1 MQYNKLGKT
10 DIEVSKICLGTMTW
24 WAQNTEAEAH
34 EQLDY
39 TFNET
44 DINFMDTAE
53 LYAIPIDPKTYG
65 LTEQYIGS
73 WFQKNMKKRDQIV
86 LATKVSGKW
95 PSHIRWGIGLT
106 PDSIMSAIDDS
117 LTRLKTDYVDLY
129 QLHWPQRPTQAWG
142 KLNYADEYFDE
153 QRRDEDH
160 IFEVLQ
166 TLDKIQKSWKVR
178 HFWLS
183 NETSWWTMKYLQIA
197 KENNLPR
204 MEAIQN
210 AYSII
215 RREYEVWLAEIS
227 LQEKISLL
235 AYSPLAGWLL
245 SGKYRNN
252 QWPADARF
260 SLFGKNNMW
269 YYLNDRSYKAVEDL
283 QVLADELGISLTE
296 LSLAFVNDRKFMTSN
311 IIGATTM
318 DQLKECIW
326 SADIELSSET
336 RARIDEMFSDNQNPG
351 NF

>member
-1 MQYNKLGKT
+1 
-10 DIEVSKICLGTMTW
+10 
-24 WAQNTEAEAH
+24 
-34 EQLDY
+34 
-39 TFNET
+39 
-44 DINFMDTAE
+44 
-53 LYAIPIDPKTYG
+53 
-65 LTEQYIGS
+65 
-73 WFQKNMKKRDQIV
+73 
-86 LATKVSGKW
+86 
-95 PSHIRWGIGLT
+95 
-106 PDSIMSAIDDS
+106 
-117 LTRLKTDYVDLY
+117 
-129 QLHWPQRPTQAWG
+129 
-142 KLNYADEYFDE
+142 
-153 QRRDEDH
+153 
-160 IFEVLQ
+160 
-166 TLDKIQKSWKVR
+166 
-178 HFWLS
+178 
-183 NETSWWTMKYLQIA
+183 MKYLQIA

-245 SGKYRNN
+245 SGKYRNWE
-252 QWPADARF
+252 WPADARF

-283 QVLADELGISLTE
+283 HTLADELDISLTE

-326 SADIELSSET
+326 SADIELSSVT
-336 RARIDEMFSDNQNPG
+336 RARIDEMFTDNQNPG